1 MVQLNL
7 PNKPDAGSSD
17 KVKRYFNTS
26 YGYQLEFPSNDVDAV
41 IGFLINKGF
50 DKVAAQST
58 GSVLLQQAKIDGIKV
73 FELIDTLKG
82 LDKLQLSYTVAQVL
96 NFNRQK
102 TSTLGFKVVGTE
114 SPLEARNIMG

>member
-17 KVKRYFNTS
+17 KVKRYFNTY

>member
-1 MVQLNL
+1 MVQLNI
-7 PNKPDAGSSD
+7 PQKPDTGSGD
-17 KVKRYFNTS
+17 KVKRYFNTY

-50 DKVAAQST
+50 DTVAAQST

-73 FELIDTLKG
+73 FELLDTLKS

-102 TSTLGFKVVGTE
+102 TSTLGF
-114 SPLEARNIMG
+114 

>member
-1 MVQLNL
+1 MVQINI
-7 PNKPDAGSSD
+7 PQKPDTGSGD
-17 KVKRYFNTS
+17 KVKRYFNTY

-73 FELIDTLKG
+73 FELLDTLKT
-82 LDKLQLSYTVAQVL
+82 LDKLQLSFTVAQVL

-102 TSTLGFKVVGTE
+102 TSTLGFRVENTDT
-114 SPLEARNIMG
+114 PLEARNIMG